1 VVEFCGD
8 QTMSRRIAVV
18 AAHPDDEVLGCGG
31 TIARHA
37 LDGDQVYVL
46 ILAEGATSRLAR
58 RDRAGAEDQL
68 SQLATSAR
76 RANEI
81 LGTADLEML
90 DFPDNRL
97 DSVDL
102 LDVVKAVESFF
113 KKCQPHAIYTHW
125 PHDLNVDHRIVSEAV
140 QTACRPVPQ
149 SLHEQLLFFE
159 IPSSTEWRVSA
170 GKSFEP
176 TYFVDVSATLGSKQR
191 ALSAYATEMR
201 PWPHTRSLEAVE
213 ALARWRGASI
223 GAQAAEAFVLGRA
236 VVR

>member
-1 VVEFCGD
+1 
-8 QTMSRRIAVV
+8 MSRRIAVV

-37 LDGDQVYVL
+37 LEGDQVHVL

-68 SQLATSAR
+68 SQLAISAR

-81 LGTADLEML
+81 LGTADLELL

-102 LDVVKAVESFF
+102 LDVVKAVELFF
-113 KKCQPHAIYTHW
+113 KKCQPQTIYTHW

-149 SLHEQLLFFE
+149 SLQEQLLFFE

-170 GKSFEP
+170 GRLFEP
-176 TYFVDVSATLGSKQR
+176 TCFVDVSATLESKQR

-201 PWPHTRSLEAVE
+201 KWPHSRSVEAVE
-213 ALARWRGASI
+213 ALAHWRGASV
-223 GAQAAEAFVLGRA
+223 GAKAAEAFVLGRA
-236 VVR
+236 VIR